1 MTRKKKA
8 IQLKGPGEFA
18 QSEFFLNERPVAVP
32 HSCVYYARAYL
43 MSNPEF
49 VKANGGV
56 EPSLAEIEAALYDLN
71 MLPPGEKRKIE
82 QRK

>member
-1 MTRKKKA
+1 MTPKKKA
-8 IQLKGPGEFA
+8 IQLRGPTEFS
-18 QSEFFLNERPVAVP
+18 QSEYFLNERPTAVP

-43 MSNPEF
+43 MSNPAFLE
-49 VKANGGV
+49 ANGGV
-56 EPSLAEIEAALYDLN
+56 QPSLAEVEQALYELN